1 MFELALKRNQTEFV
15 KLFLDH
21 DFSLTE
27 VFRNKDILPS
37 LYMNSTR
44 EVYNRLFIYSKF
56 IILISCLAL

>member
-15 KLFLDH
+15 KLFLEH

-44 EVYNRLFIYSKF
+44 QV
-56 IILISCLAL
+56 